1 MRPESLWAIIARV
14 RDETAND
21 LSVTLAAWL
30 LAIVGWGGLA
40 SVVLSNDPRIGPL
53 PLWAFY
59 VLWLMAATGTA
70 VPFVRYLSK
79 RFAGGAPPGAIL
91 RTSLWVGFFFATCA
105 WLQLS
110 RLLNSATAA
119 LLLIALIGVEWFLR
133 LRDRSRWEPDDDE

>member
-1 MRPESLWAIIARV
+1 MRE
-14 RDETAND
+14 ETTSD
-21 LSVTLAAWL
+21 MSVTLAAWA
-30 LAIVGWGGLA
+30 LALFGWGGLA
-40 SVVLSNDPRIGPL
+40 TVIINTDPRFGAL

-59 VLWLMAATGTA
+59 LLWLMAATGTA
-70 VPFVRYLSK
+70 VPFVRYLGR
-79 RFAGGAPPGAIL
+79 RFGGGTPPGAIL

-133 LRDRSRWEPDDDE
+133 LRDRSRWEPDDDESA